1 MYNLIIFGPPGSG
14 KGTQSANIV
23 EKYKLKHLSTG
34 DLLRAEK
41 SSGSELGK
49 QIAKLINDGNLV
61 PDEMIQDMIKPFI
74 INHEYKNGFI
84 LDGFPRTT
92 NQAQWLKE
100 LIESDGAKINILLS
114 LFVEDTIL
122 EERLLGR
129 GKDSGRADD
138 QELETVKNRIQVYHN
153 TTQPVMDFYM
163 KQGKHR
169 KVDGV
174 GSVDEV
180 FERIC
185 KVIEE

>member
-1 MYNLIIFGPPGSG
+1 MYNMIIFGPPGSG

-41 SSGSELGK
+41 NSGSELGQ
-49 QIAKLINDGNLV
+49 QIAELINGGNLV

-74 INHEYKNGFI
+74 TNRKYENGFI

-114 LFVEDTIL
+114 LFVEDDVL

-129 GKDSGRADD
+129 GKDSGRVDD
-138 QELETVKNRIQVYHN
+138 QELATVQNRIQVYHK
-153 TTQPVMDFYM
+153 TTQPVMEFYK
-163 KQGKHR
+163 KQGKFRH
-169 KVDGV
+169 VDGIGKV
-174 GSVDEV
+174 EDI